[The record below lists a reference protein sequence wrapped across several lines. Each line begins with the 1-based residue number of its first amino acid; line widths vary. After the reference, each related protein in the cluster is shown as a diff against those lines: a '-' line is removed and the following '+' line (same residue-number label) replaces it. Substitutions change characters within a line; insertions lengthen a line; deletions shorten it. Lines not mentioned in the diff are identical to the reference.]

1 MLEVSSAYDIC
12 RWMGYAKAGSFR
24 ETTLHVLGVSAS
36 AIKLRPFEV
45 ITARSTKILVA
56 VECLKAGQKA
66 CTADKNGNIGTGNKG
81 KNNFGNNNVGNN
93 NIGAPATPSRWITSS
108 TNTLLPFTSS
118 PYLFPFAFPSL
129 SPSSLASSSL
139 ASSLASSS
147 LASCP
152 ISSSLASS
160 PITSQPSSSPVSS
173 PISSSVIPTSPR
185 LVSSEVGRPLPPLPL
200 SLPCMLRLPVDVCHT
215 QSEEDRIRHRQG
227 GRRL

>member
-1 MLEVSSAYDIC
+1 MMS
-12 RWMGYAKAGSFR
+12 
-24 ETTLHVLGVSAS
+24 
-36 AIKLRPFEV
+36 PFEV
-45 ITARSTKILVA
+45 IKVRSTKIIVS

-66 CTADKNGNIGTGNKG
+66 CTGDKNGNIGTGNKG
-81 KNNFGNNNVGNN
+81 KHNFGHNNEGNI
-93 NIGAPATPSRWITSS
+93 NIGVPTDLQEGVSPAATQERIPPTSQKGAPANPQEGAPATPSRWITSS

-147 LASCP
+147 LASSP

-173 PISSSVIPTSPR
+173 PTSSSVIPTSPR
-185 LVSSEVGRPLPPLPL
+185 CSNSDALYVRWVVHLPPLPL
-200 SLPCMLRLPVDVCHT
+200 DVCHT
-215 QSEEDRIRHRQG
+215 QSEEDRIRNRQG